1 MWMPAGYKF
10 TVDYRCGRLYTLIHI
25 TSNRDSSSRAAS
37 QAQLLEY
44 REYWLVCTMDARG
57 LQAIEDSITEEH
69 RKYLRF
75 PLSLHAE
82 CYYNVRELSES
93 CRIVDISS
101 RGLGLEL
108 ETPDKVFNGQIVL
121 LSIAVDPR
129 RQPVSAIAKLAWV
142 QNRKDGALLQRAGS
156 DVLFMDPAGKEL
168 LLEQARAGIL
178 SGISGGFIGARV

>member
-1 MWMPAGYKF
+1 MDVRG
-10 TVDYRCGRLYTLIHI
+10 D
-25 TSNRDSSSRAAS
+25 
-37 QAQLLEY
+37 QALEGSL
-44 REYWLVCTMDARG
+44 RE
-57 LQAIEDSITEEH
+57 QH

-75 PLSLHAE
+75 PLSLKAE

-93 CRIVDISS
+93 CRIIDISS

-108 ETPDKVFNGQIVL
+108 ETPARVFNGQIVL

-142 QNRKDGALLQRAGS
+142 QNRKNGSLLQRAGS

-178 SGISGGFIGARV
+178 SGISGGLIGAQA